1 MAIRVNN
8 FQPVK
13 YGSDRHS
20 IGGKLAV
27 AATRGMIVSRKTGA
41 TDELELSTGKA
52 GFFLCRDVVSAAN
65 AKAFVEA
72 DELRPDKAGFVSPY
86 VIDGSVQAEDF
97 TEIWVEGSALLDAS
111 MDVNTRIGD
120 QVTAVAGK
128 FAEVTS
134 LTTQEVIGKV
144 VLNIAAINT
153 ASPARRFLIQIIRG
167 TNPVV
172 AA

>member
-1 MAIRVNN
+1 MAIRINN

-27 AATRGMIVSRKTGA
+27 AAVRGMIVSRKTGA
-41 TDELELSTGKA
+41 VDELELSTGKA
-52 GFFLCRDVVSAAN
+52 GFFLARDCVSAAT
-65 AKAFVEA
+65 AKTFVEN

-86 VIDGSVQAEDF
+86 VIDGVVQADDF
-97 TEIWVEGSALLDAS
+97 TEIWVEGSDLLHAS

-128 FAEVTS
+128 FSEVTS

-144 VLNIAAINT
+144 VLNT
-153 ASPARRFLIQIIRG
+153 PALNGGGGRRFLIQIIRG

>member
-27 AATRGMIVSRKTGA
+27 AAKRGMIVSRKAGA
-41 TDELELSTGKA
+41 VDELELATGKA
-52 GFFLCRDVVSAAN
+52 GFFLARDVVSAAD

-72 DELRPDKAGFVSPY
+72 DELRPNKSGFQSPY

-97 TEIWVEGSALLDAS
+97 EEIWVEGTDLLNAS
-111 MDVNTRIGD
+111 MDVNTPVGA
-120 QVTAVAGK
+120 QVTTSAGK
-128 FAEVTS
+128 FTEVTS

-153 ASPARRFLIQIIRG
+153 VAPARRFLLQIIRG

>member
-27 AATRGMIVSRKTGA
+27 AATRGMIVNRKSGA

-52 GFFLCRDVVSAAN
+52 GFFLARDVVSAAS

-72 DELRPDKAGFVSPY
+72 DELRPNKGGFQSPY
-86 VIDGSVQAEDF
+86 VIDGSVQAEDVV
-97 TEIWVEGSALLDAS
+97 ELWVEGATLLDAS
-111 MDVNTRIGD
+111 MDVNTPVGA
-120 QVTAVAGK
+120 QVTSLGGK
-128 FAEVTS
+128 FSEVTS
-134 LTTQEVIGKV
+134 LTAQEVIGKV
-144 VLNIAAINT
+144 VLNIPAINT
-153 ASPARRFLIQIIRG
+153 ASPARRFLIQVIRG

>member
-1 MAIRVNN
+1 MAIRVKN

-27 AATRGMIVSRKTGA
+27 AAKLGMIVSRKSGA
-41 TDELELSTGKA
+41 VDELELATGKA
-52 GFFLCRDVVSAAN
+52 GFFLCRDVVTAAD

-97 TEIWVEGSALLDAS
+97 VELWVEGSDLLHAS
-111 MDVNTRIGD
+111 MDVNTPVGA
-120 QVTAVAGK
+120 QVTSAAGK
-128 FAEVTS
+128 FSEVTS
-134 LTTQEVIGKV
+134 LTTQEVIAKV
-144 VLNIAAINT
+144 VLNIAAVNGGGG
-153 ASPARRFLIQIIRG
+153 RRFLLQIIRG